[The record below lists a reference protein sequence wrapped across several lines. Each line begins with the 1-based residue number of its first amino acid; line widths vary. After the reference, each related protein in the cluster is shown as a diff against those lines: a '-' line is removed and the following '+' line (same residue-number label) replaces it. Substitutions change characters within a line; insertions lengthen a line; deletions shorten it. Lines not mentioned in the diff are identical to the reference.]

1 MDEIW
6 GVIPDFENYSVS
18 NYGAVRNER
27 GHLLTGHVN
36 QSGLVYVS
44 LHRYGREYNRSLAPI
59 VARVFVGPPAHISW
73 NTVIHLNGNRKDM
86 FYENLM
92 WRPRWFAN
100 SYHDRIRIFHALH
113 DIREVVTGEEG
124 TVVTLS
130 KKYGLIPNEV
140 FRQAFNYTKAG
151 NDWDRV
157 WPTGQIFELI

>member
-1 MDEIW
+1 VDEIW

-86 FYENLM
+86 FE
-92 WRPRWFAN
+92 WRMPAGSIADKN
-100 SYHDRIRIFHALH
+100 NVIVRIDDTGRDDLALAVY
-113 DIREVVTGEEG
+113 DAR
-124 TVVTLS
+124 
-130 KKYGLIPNEV
+130 
-140 FRQAFNYTKAG
+140 A
-151 NDWDRV
+151 
-157 WPTGQIFELI
+157 